1 MYDEN
6 ATPTTIYASRVIGCT
21 DRAWAG
27 VHFPLEVEVP
37 DAQLTISEVTRVL
50 EGGLGFPDESRTAT
64 LRFGRLRTPLTVAV
78 EMTRWSGRAVEI
90 GIRPPRHLPF
100 WVSGDRYVRAAHAV
114 LDRLARMLTA
124 PTADAVAELEGL
136 PKSA

>member
-1 MYDEN
+1 MYDEST
-6 ATPTTIYASRVIGCT
+6 TPTTIYASRVIGCT

-37 DAQLTISEVTRVL
+37 EAQLTISEVTGPA

-78 EMTRWSGRAVEI
+78 EMTRWSGHAVEI

-100 WVSGDRYVRAAHAV
+100 WVSGDRYVQAVHAV

-124 PTADAVAELEGL
+124 PTADALAELEGL

>member
-1 MYDEN
+1 MYDES

-27 VHFPLEVEVP
+27 VRFPLEVEVP
-37 DAQLTISEVTRVL
+37 DAKLTISEVPRVE
-50 EGGLGFPDESRTAT
+50 EGGLGFPDQSRTAT

-78 EMTRWSGRAVEI
+78 EMTRWSGQAVEI

-100 WVSGDRYVRAAHAV
+100 WVSGDRYVRAVHAV
-114 LDRLARMLTA
+114 LDRLAGMLTA

>member
-1 MYDEN
+1 MYDEST
-6 ATPTTIYASRVIGCT
+6 TPTTIYASRVIGCT

-37 DAQLTISEVTRVL
+37 EAQLTISEVTGPA

-78 EMTRWSGRAVEI
+78 EMTRWSGHAVEI

-100 WVSGDRYVRAAHAV
+100 WVSGDRYVRAVHEV

-124 PTADAVAELEGL
+124 PTADAVAGLEGL

>member
-1 MYDEN
+1 MYDES
-6 ATPTTIYASRVIGCT
+6 ATPTTIYASRVIGCPE
-21 DRAWAG
+21 RAWAG

-37 DAQLTISEVTRVL
+37 DAQLTISEVTRVA
-50 EGGLGFPDESRTAT
+50 EAGLGFPDESRTAT
-64 LRFGRLRTPLTVAV
+64 LRFGLLRTPLTVAV
-78 EMTRWSGRAVEI
+78 EMTRWSGHAVEI

-100 WVSGDRYVRAAHAV
+100 WVSGDRYVRAVHAV
-114 LDRLARMLTA
+114 LDRLTRMLDA

>member
-124 PTADAVAELEGL
+124 PTADAVTELEGL
-136 PKSA
+136 PRSA

>member
-1 MYDEN
+1 MYDDS
-6 ATPTTIYASRVIGCT
+6 APPATIYASRVIGCT
-21 DRAWAG
+21 DGVWAG
-27 VHFPLEVEVP
+27 VHFPLEVGIP
-37 DAQLTISEVTRVL
+37 QAQLTISEVTRVL
-50 EGGLGFPDESRTAT
+50 RGGLGFPDESRTAT

-78 EMTRWSGRAVEI
+78 EMTKWSGHAVEI

-100 WVSGDRYVRAAHAV
+100 WVSGDRYVRAVHAV

>member
-124 PTADAVAELEGL
+124 PTADAVTELEGL

>member
-37 DAQLTISEVTRVL
+37 DAQLTISDITRVL

-124 PTADAVAELEGL
+124 PTADAVTELEGL

>member
-1 MYDEN
+1 MYDES

-50 EGGLGFPDESRTAT
+50 EAGLGFPDQSRTGT

-100 WVSGDRYVRAAHAV
+100 WVSGVRYVRAAHTV

-124 PTADAVAELEGL
+124 PATDAVAELEGL